1 VSPGGYLLLTALT
14 ILSATFWA
22 LAAGVGFT
30 YLTRAAITGRR
41 WPPREPTA
49 GAGVRASG
57 LGAAIKEL
65 GLLLLTLALW
75 PVGLLPWR
83 LGRRHGEGTP
93 VLVIPGVGLTWAAA
107 LPWTIF
113 LHGRR
118 PNPVAPMSYPLL
130 APPARA
136 AVRIA
141 ERVRLLAGTADDGR
155 VDVVA
160 MGEAGL
166 GLRLALAQ
174 DPALPVGTAI
184 TVGAPTRAPR
194 MGVFLPGGMARYGA
208 TPEELEGLPGLD
220 LVVRSVG
227 DAVVLPDESHPG
239 DGGEV
244 CSWQAEGHLG
254 TWYAA
259 RTWAAAL
266 AALDGGAVTADEAE
280 EAGA

>member
-1 VSPGGYLLLTALT
+1 MGPGRRLLLTALT

-22 LAAGVGFT
+22 LAAAVGFT

-41 WPPREPTA
+41 WPPCEPP
-49 GAGVRASG
+49 AGVRASG

-65 GLLLLTLALW
+65 GLLLVTIALW

-83 LGRRHGEGTP
+83 FGQWSGEGTP

-107 LPWTIF
+107 LPWTLF

-118 PNPVAPMSYPLL
+118 PNPVAPMSYPRLVS
-130 APPARA
+130 PSRA
-136 AVRIA
+136 AVHIA
-141 ERVRLLAGTADDGR
+141 ERIRLLAASAGAGR

-166 GLRLALAQ
+166 GLRLAMAQ

-184 TVGAPTRAPR
+184 TVAAPTRAPR
-194 MGVFLPGGMARYGA
+194 MGVFLPGAMARYG
-208 TPEELEGLPGLD
+208 TDPEELEGLPGPD
-220 LVVRSVG
+220 LAVRSEG
-227 DAVVLPDESHPG
+227 DALVLPDESLPA
-239 DGGEV
+239 GGGPV
-244 CSWQAEGHLG
+244 CSWQTDGHLG

-259 RTWAAAL
+259 RTWSAAL
-266 AALDGGAVTADEAE
+266 AAL
-280 EAGA
+280 EAGE